1 MPKLRMEMDEK
12 ERAGAIGFAESR
24 PASLSS
30 LCDSYGIKAGER
42 MRMSRRMRSTF
53 LLRRYF
59 LWDATILTAGNACCQ
74 KSLGLRCQDEVL
86 CLIRRGNIHGGGG
99 QLGYITIRRCLDD
112 VLPSN

>member
-30 LCDSYGIKAGER
+30 LCDSYGTKAGER
-42 MRMSRRMRSTF
+42 MSGKMRSTF

-59 LWDATILTAGNACCQ
+59 L
-74 KSLGLRCQDEVL
+74 
-86 CLIRRGNIHGGGG
+86 
-99 QLGYITIRRCLDD
+99 
-112 VLPSN
+112 